1 MLGLVPRVKIQGHD
15 SLTNKNIF
23 HPFVDAQKQ
32 KQTLL
37 GTHDVN
43 VKFFQFFISFF
54 VEYWFQKIW
63 SDGDKNL
70 DSSLGMSEARK
81 SKNFVTL
88 ILKSFKK
95 WRLHDMHSVWTD
107 GGIKSCP
114 NFHKKLHC
122 FWMKTLL
129 SKISKIVDKFLGY
142 FCWKIC
148 CKELSK
154 FLQSGPTACIT

>member
-1 MLGLVPRVKIQGHD
+1 MH
-15 SLTNKNIF
+15 
-23 HPFVDAQKQ
+23 KQ
-32 KQTLL
+32 KHFSPICWRTKTKTNPFRYAWCKRQILP
-37 GTHDVN
+37 V
-43 VKFFQFFISFF
+43 FISFF

-63 SDGDKNL
+63 SDWDKNL

-95 WRLHDMHSVWTD
+95 WRLNDMHSVWTD

-129 SKISKIVDKFLGY
+129 SKISKRVDKFLGY